1 VVPLFSE
8 KSAVD
13 WWPISQANKS
23 SVCSFVGTRM
33 MTTLASFP
41 SLFGGIVLRDIL
53 TPLLLA
59 SSCESVGDVL
69 ALLIYSRAGFR
80 VSSVVVG
87 SVVSIV
93 GVLFIRASHHC
104 WSS

>member
-1 VVPLFSE
+1 
-8 KSAVD
+8 
-13 WWPISQANKS
+13 
-23 SVCSFVGTRM
+23 
-33 MTTLASFP
+33 
-41 SLFGGIVLRDIL
+41 
-53 TPLLLA
+53 
-59 SSCESVGDVL
+59 
-69 ALLIYSRAGFR
+69 LIYSRAGFR